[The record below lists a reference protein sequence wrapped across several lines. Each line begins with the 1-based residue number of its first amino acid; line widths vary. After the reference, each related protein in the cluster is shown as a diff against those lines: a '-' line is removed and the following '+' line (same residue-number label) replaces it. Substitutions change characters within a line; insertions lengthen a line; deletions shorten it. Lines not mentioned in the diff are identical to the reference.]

1 MLNKVKDS
9 KTDLETQK
17 KKKKERQRKREK
29 KKLRFCPQ
37 EIYKQKVK

>member
-17 KKKKERQRKREK
+17 KKKKKKDKEKERRKSFDSVPK
-29 KKLRFCPQ
+29 RF
-37 EIYKQKVK
+37 INKR

>member
-17 KKKKERQRKREK
+17 KKKKDKEKERRKSFDSVPK
-29 KKLRFCPQ
+29 RF
-37 EIYKQKVK
+37 INKR

>member
-17 KKKKERQRKREK
+17 KKKERQRKREK
-29 KKLRFCPQ
+29 KKLRFDSVPKRF
-37 EIYKQKVK
+37 INKR

>member
-17 KKKKERQRKREK
+17 KKKKKDKEKERRKSFDSVPK
-29 KKLRFCPQ
+29 RF
-37 EIYKQKVK
+37 INKR

>member
-17 KKKKERQRKREK
+17 KKKKKKDKEKEKRKSFDSILSPRD
-29 KKLRFCPQ
+29 L
-37 EIYKQKVK
+37 

>member
-17 KKKKERQRKREK
+17 KKKERKTKKKREEK
-29 KKLRFCPQ
+29 ASILSPRDL
-37 EIYKQKVK
+37 